1 MKKYLFTTLMMVCG
15 IIAQAQD
22 YSFPKNEDGKY
33 ELSEVINNNLSKST
47 LFANSTSWAMEYF
60 KEEGFQN
67 VVQFCSE
74 TDGRIIIKNYGVVLN
89 DIEIKKGKSHFGKE
103 NVNYTLTIDCKENKY
118 RYIINDITIKKLS
131 YSSLY
136 GNDMEWDM
144 THERHL
150 ENITAYNHEKDSLN
164 SLVPNLKGK
173 KLTKIQNQ
181 ISEVEDKIKGEKEMY
196 NDEFAI
202 FERLINSLKKK
213 MLANTDF

>member
-33 ELSEVINNNLSKST
+33 EFSEVINNNLSKST